1 MLMIFLVLIRFTAPA
16 PLANSSGTTGRPA
29 VLLPNALRHVSFLS
43 PHLNHT
49 LLDPSQDSYLKAG
62 ECVPRCGEGDR
73 WEGGTCVPDQDQEE
87 REEYEYEP
95 EEEDYRVEEE
105 EYQQEYDESDYEDDY
120 TEEEEVLEED
130 PCSPNPCGQGECVI
144 DGGGYRCRCP
154 EDEEEKEGRCVQ
166 VTDPCEANPPP
177 CSQMCSS
184 TLGAPQCSCRPGFQ
198 LLPGPGGICRDIDE
212 CR

>member
-1 MLMIFLVLIRFTAPA
+1 MP
-16 PLANSSGTTGRPA
+16 
-29 VLLPNALRHVSFLS
+29 
-43 PHLNHT
+43 
-49 LLDPSQDSYLKAG
+49 
-62 ECVPRCGEGDR
+62 E
-73 WEGGTCVPDQDQEE
+73 QEE

-105 EYQQEYDESDYEDDY
+105 DEYQQEYDESDYEDEY
-120 TEEEEVLEED
+120 KEEEEEVLEED
-130 PCSPNPCGQGECVI
+130 PCSPNPCGQGECVV
-144 DGGGYRCRCP
+144 DGGGHRCRCP
-154 EDEEEKEGRCVQ
+154 EGEEEIEGRCVQ
-166 VTDPCEANPPP
+166 VTDPCDANPPP